1 MNDIILV
8 HASLEYAEFFCKAV
22 DFVARERKYLA
33 ALEGFPLES
42 TKKFVGFITAN
53 NLAQFYA
60 LLDGDVIGWC
70 DILPKGYE
78 GMRHVGVLGMG
89 LLPEYRGKGLGG
101 QLLEKTI
108 EHAHRV
114 NGIEKVELEVYGSN
128 SSAISFYKKYGFEVE
143 GKRLKARKLD
153 DIYDDMIL
161 MGKFI

>member
-1 MNDIILV
+1 MNDIIFVL
-8 HASLEYAEFFCKAV
+8 ASMEYAESYCKAV
-22 DFVARERKYLA
+22 DLVARERKYLA

-42 TKKFVGFITAN
+42 TKGFVGFITAN

-60 LLDGDVIGWC
+60 LLDGEVIGWC

-108 EHAHRV
+108 EHAYSV
-114 NGIEKVELEVYGSN
+114 NRIEKVELEVFGSN
-128 SSAISFYKKYGFEVE
+128 SGAIGLYKKYGFELE

-161 MGKFI
+161 MGKII

>member
-1 MNDIILV
+1 MNDIIFV
-8 HASLEYAEFFCKAV
+8 PASMKYVESYCKAV
-22 DFVARERKYLA
+22 DLVARERKYLA
-33 ALEGFPLES
+33 TLEGFPLES
-42 TKKFVGFITAN
+42 TKSFVGFITAN

-60 LLDGDVIGWC
+60 LLDGEVIGWC

-108 EHAHRV
+108 EHACSI
-114 NGIEKVELEVYGSN
+114 NGIEKVELEVFGSN
-128 SSAISFYKKYGFEVE
+128 SGAIGLYKKYGFEIE

-161 MGKFI
+161 MGKIL